1 MYQFKGKDSE
11 LIYYPVYLGDISK
24 VFSVNNMN
32 QTWLHEYMHD
42 TSIHSGGIDVDG
54 ILDIHKYLINKINIK

>member
-1 MYQFKGKDSE
+1 M
-11 LIYYPVYLGDISK
+11 YLGHISK

-32 QTWLHEYMHD
+32 QTSLHEYAHD
-42 TSIHSGGIDVDG
+42 TSIRFESIDVDG